1 MKSNLALNV
10 LPSVMLI
17 DDDEFFRMVLDH
29 SLKVLGLTAITLV
42 GDGRE
47 ALKML
52 AARESPPDFL
62 ICDVYMPNMDGFEF
76 LEFLERTRYRGNII
90 LMSGASPEM
99 LTVARDLAVAG
110 GLNVVA
116 VLLKPVSQN
125 RLAEVLGIDGVHLG
139 PVVSKPHA
147 AATSLRV

>member
-1 MKSNLALNV
+1 
-10 LPSVMLI
+10 MLI
-17 DDDEFFRMVLDH
+17 DDDAFYRLVLHH
-29 SLKVLGLTAITLV
+29 SLQVLGLTAITLV
-42 GDGRE
+42 EDGRE

-52 AARESPPDFL
+52 ATRTSPPDYL

-76 LEFLERTRYRGNII
+76 LEFLEKTRYRGKII
-90 LMSGASPEM
+90 LISGASPEM

-125 RLAEVLGIDGVHLG
+125 LLAEVMEIDALRPGPLGSYPDALTT
-139 PVVSKPHA
+139 PLSA
-147 AATSLRV
+147 